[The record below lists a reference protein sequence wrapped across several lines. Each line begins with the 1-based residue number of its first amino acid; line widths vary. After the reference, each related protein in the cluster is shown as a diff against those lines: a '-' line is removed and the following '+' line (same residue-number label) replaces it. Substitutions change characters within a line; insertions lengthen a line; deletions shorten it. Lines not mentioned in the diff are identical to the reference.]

1 MVPKAVPASSSS
13 LGRGAT
19 GEETR
24 TESGNEVATQP
35 GGLEDMTQCSLDD
48 DVVVEGLSDLDAV
61 PDLGLTSDL
70 FSWWESIYGRNIFRR
85 FHKCNIA
92 IGRDALKASSI
103 VFAGLLYDVMYY

>member
-1 MVPKAVPASSSS
+1 MHTWQPGCAKFLSIMVPKAVPASSSS

-35 GGLEDMTQCSLDD
+35 GGLEDMTQCWLDD

-70 FSWWESIYGRNIFRR
+70 FSWWESIYGRNIFPQ
-85 FHKCNIA
+85 IP
-92 IGRDALKASSI
+92 
-103 VFAGLLYDVMYY
+103 